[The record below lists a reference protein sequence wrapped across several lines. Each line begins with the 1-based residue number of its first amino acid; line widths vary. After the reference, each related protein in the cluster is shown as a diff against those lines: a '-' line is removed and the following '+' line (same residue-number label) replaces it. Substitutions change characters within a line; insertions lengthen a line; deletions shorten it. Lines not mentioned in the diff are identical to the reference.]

1 MTFEKDET
9 PSVFV
14 VEPTLTAVET
24 QAGALREFDD
34 PPFPEAATVAIP
46 TDLRLSMI
54 GLYGSPSQFDE
65 KRPSPRLRFAAAK
78 ACWSRRRYT
87 RSRPAMMSE
96 LHPATHGAKKPH
108 SCIRSNREN
117 TCIAMTDAPLAT
129 PENVLPADDP
139 LPAAMPATCVPWSQ
153 PKSASEQ
160 LTPDPGPTCSSWPFG
175 QSVVLCGLTL
185 LE

>member
-78 ACWSRRRYT
+78 ECWSRRRYT
-87 RSRPAMMSE
+87 RSRPAMTSE
-96 LHPATHGAKKPH
+96 LQPATHGAKKPQ
-108 SCIRSNREN
+108 SWNRSNREN
-117 TCIAMTDAPLAT
+117 TWTAITDAPLAT
-129 PENVLPADDP
+129 PENDLPAGP
-139 LPAAMPATCVPWSQ
+139 LPAAIPATCVPWSH